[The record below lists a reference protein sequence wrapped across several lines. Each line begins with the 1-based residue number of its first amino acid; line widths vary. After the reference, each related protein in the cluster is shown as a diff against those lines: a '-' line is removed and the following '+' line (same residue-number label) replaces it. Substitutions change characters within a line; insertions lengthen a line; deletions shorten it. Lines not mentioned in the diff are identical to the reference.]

1 MLSSVS
7 KVLLLAVAIAQS
19 WSSTFA
25 QSLDVQPLS
34 SNILARIAIS
44 PDGKNFIK
52 TDSGQRFLIWGVNYD
67 HDAEGR
73 LIEDYWHQHWDQV
86 EQDFSE
92 IKQLGANTV
101 RVHLQLGKFMR
112 QADQPNE
119 ENLRQL
125 RRLVSLAEQNGLY
138 LDITG
143 LGCYH
148 RRDIPAWYDSLDESD
163 RWQVQARFWEAVAQ
177 SCSSSTAVICFDLMN
192 EPIVPGDEK
201 KETDWLAGEF
211 AGKHFVQRI
220 ARELKGRKRNE
231 VVEGW
236 IDQMVSAIRK
246 HDPKALITIG
256 EIPWSHVWPGADPVF
271 YTPESLSKLDFVS
284 IHLYPKRGEVDKA
297 IKAIGPYML
306 GKPLVIEEMFPLE
319 CSIDELEQ
327 FIDRSRS
334 SCDGW
339 IGFYWGKTEL
349 EYRMDEATI
358 ANTLLAA
365 WLEYFASKSET
376 ILALKPPE

>member
-1 MLSSVS
+1 MLGSVS
-7 KVLLLAVAIAQS
+7 KVLLFAVAIAQS
-19 WSSTFA
+19 WSITFA
-25 QSLDVQPLS
+25 QSSGELPLS
-34 SNILARIAIS
+34 SNALVRIAIS
-44 PDGKNFIK
+44 PDGKHFIK
-52 TDSGQRFLIWGVNYD
+52 SDSGQRFLIWGVNYD
-67 HDAEGR
+67 HDAEGN
-73 LIEDYWHQHWDQV
+73 LIEDYWHQRWDHV
-86 EQDFSE
+86 EQDFAE

-101 RVHLQLGKFMR
+101 RIHLQLGKFMQ

-119 ENLRQL
+119 ESLLQL
-125 RRLVSLAEQNGLY
+125 KRLVSLAEQSGLY

-148 RRDIPAWYDSLDESD
+148 KRDIPSWYDSLDESD
-163 RWQVQARFWEAVAQ
+163 RWQVQAKFWEAVAQ
-177 SCSSSTAVICFDLMN
+177 ACNGSTAVLCFDLMN

-231 VVEGW
+231 VVDGW

-256 EIPWSHVWPGADPVF
+256 EIPWSHVWPGAAPVF

-284 IHLYPKRGEVDKA
+284 IHLYPKRGDVDKA
-297 IKAIGPYML
+297 IKATEPYML

-319 CSIDELEQ
+319 CSIDELNQ

-334 SCDGW
+334 KSDGW
-339 IGFYWGKTEL
+339 IGFYWGKTQR
-349 EYRMDEATI
+349 EYRKDEATI
-358 ANTLLAA
+358 TNTLMAD
-365 WLEYFASKSET
+365 WLEYFASKSKT
-376 ILALKPPE
+376 ILALQPQK

>member
-1 MLSSVS
+1 MQSSVS
-7 KVLLLAVAIAQS
+7 KILLLAVAIVQP

-25 QSLDVQPLS
+25 QSSDEQALNNRQ
-34 SNILARIAIS
+34 ARIAIS
-44 PDGKNFIK
+44 LDGKQFVK
-52 TDSGQRFLIWGVNYD
+52 SDSGQRFLIWGVNYD
-67 HDAEGR
+67 HDAEGN

-86 EQDFSE
+86 EQDFAE

-119 ENLRQL
+119 ESLRQL
-125 RRLVSLAEQNGLY
+125 KRLVSLAETNGLY

-148 RRDIPAWYDSLDESD
+148 RRDIPAWYDSLSESD
-163 RWQVQARFWEAVAQ
+163 RWEVQARFWEAVAQ
-177 SCSSSTAVICFDLMN
+177 ACGGSNAVFCFDLMN

-220 ARELKGRKRNE
+220 ARELKGRARSE
-231 VVEGW
+231 VAQSW
-236 IDQMVSAIRK
+236 IDKMVSAIRK
-246 HDPKALITIG
+246 HDTKTLITIG
-256 EIPWSHVWPGADPVF
+256 EIPWSHVWPGAAPVF
-271 YTPESLSKLDFVS
+271 YTPESLGKLDFVS
-284 IHLYPKRGEVDKA
+284 IHLYPKRGEVEKA
-297 IKAIGPYML
+297 IKAMTPYML

-319 CSIDELEQ
+319 CSIEELDD

-339 IGFYWGKTEL
+339 VGFYWGKTES
-349 EYRMDEATI
+349 EYRKDKATI
-358 ANTLLAA
+358 TNVLLAD
-365 WLEYFASKSET
+365 WLKYFAVKGKA
-376 ILALKPPE
+376 ILAHQPQE

>member
-1 MLSSVS
+1 MLNSVS
-7 KVLLLAVAIAQS
+7 KVLLLSVAIAQS

-25 QSLDVQPLS
+25 QSSDEKALR
-34 SNILARIAIS
+34 SNMLARIAIS
-44 PDGKNFIK
+44 PDGKHFIK
-52 TDSGQRFLIWGVNYD
+52 SDSGQRFLIWGVNYD
-67 HDAEGR
+67 HDAEGN
-73 LIEDYWHQHWDQV
+73 LIEDYWHQRWDQV

-101 RVHLQLGKFMR
+101 RIHLQLGKFMR
-112 QADQPNE
+112 EADQPNKE
-119 ENLRQL
+119 SLLQL
-125 RRLVSLAEQNGLY
+125 KRLVSLAEQSELY

-148 RRDIPAWYDSLDESD
+148 KRDIPSWYDSLDESD
-163 RWQVQARFWEAVAQ
+163 RWQVQAKFWEAVAHA
-177 SCSSSTAVICFDLMN
+177 CNGSTAVLCFDLMN

-231 VVEGW
+231 VVDGW

-246 HDPKALITIG
+246 HDTKALITIG
-256 EIPWSHVWPGADPVF
+256 EIPWSHVWPGAAPVF

-297 IKAIGPYML
+297 IKAMEPYML
-306 GKPLVIEEMFPLE
+306 GKPMVIEEMFPLE
-319 CSIDELEQ
+319 CSIDELDQ

-334 SCDGW
+334 KSDGW
-339 IGFYWGKTEL
+339 IGFYWGKTQR
-349 EYRMDEATI
+349 EYRKDEATI
-358 ANTLLAA
+358 TNALMAN
-365 WLEYFASKSET
+365 WLEYFASKSKT
-376 ILALKPPE
+376 ILALQPQE

>member
-1 MLSSVS
+1 MLNSIS
-7 KVLLLAVAIAQS
+7 KVLLFAVAIAQS
-19 WSSTFA
+19 WSSNFA
-25 QSLDVQPLS
+25 QSPDEQALRAAQ
-34 SNILARIAIS
+34 ARIAIS
-44 PDGKNFIK
+44 SDGKHFVK
-52 TDSGQRFLIWGVNYD
+52 SDSGQRFLIWGVNYD
-67 HDAEGR
+67 HDTDGN

-86 EQDFSE
+86 EQDFAE

-112 QADQPNE
+112 KADQPNE
-119 ENLRQL
+119 ESLRQL
-125 RRLVSLAEQNGLY
+125 KRLVSLAETNGLY

-148 RRDIPAWYDSLDESD
+148 RRDIPAWYDSLSESD

-177 SCSSSTAVICFDLMN
+177 ACGGCNAVFCFDLMN

-220 ARELKGRKRNE
+220 ARELNGRKRSE
-231 VVEGW
+231 VVQGW

-246 HDPKALITIG
+246 HDTKALITIG
-256 EIPWSHVWPGADPVF
+256 EIPWSHVWPGAAPVF

-284 IHLYPKRGEVDKA
+284 IHLYPKRGEVEKA
-297 IKAIGPYML
+297 IKAMTPYML
-306 GKPLVIEEMFPLE
+306 DKPLVIEEIFPLE
-319 CSIDELEQ
+319 CNIEELDN

-339 IGFYWGKTEL
+339 VGFYWGKTES
-349 EYRMDEATI
+349 EYRKDEATI
-358 ANTLLAA
+358 TNAILAD
-365 WLEYFASKSET
+365 WLKYFASKGKA
-376 ILALKPPE
+376 ILAH